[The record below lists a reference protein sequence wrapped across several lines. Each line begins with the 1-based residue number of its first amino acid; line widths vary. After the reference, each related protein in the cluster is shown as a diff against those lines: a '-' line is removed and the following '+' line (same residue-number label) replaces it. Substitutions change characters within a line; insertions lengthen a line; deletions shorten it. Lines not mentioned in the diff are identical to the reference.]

1 MSRAHDVPLDR
12 AVAPAGATRASA
24 LLKRVLSTLVLLP
37 VFVWIVVAGP
47 VWLFGVVIVLVAALG
62 QWECTGMFERAG
74 VPTFRWLGLAGGIL
88 VTAGFALPGPEHFVL
103 TVVVLGVVA
112 AGLWTFEGGRDA
124 WQPAAVTI
132 FGICYVNWLL
142 GHGFWL
148 RDQPDGSAWVLMLV
162 WVTWMGETA
171 AYLVGSAVGRHRLA
185 PLVSPG
191 KTVEG
196 AIAQL
201 VVSVLAALVGRVW
214 FSTLSVTG
222 AVSVGVLLGL
232 VGQVGDLAE
241 SALKRSLGT
250 KDTGRL
256 IPGHGG
262 MLDRVDSLLFNT
274 PVLYLYVHVLHGR
287 MPGS

>member
-1 MSRAHDVPLDR
+1 MSPARDLPMPSADAAGGGRA
-12 AVAPAGATRASA
+12 AA
-24 LLKRVLSTLVLLP
+24 LAKRVASTLVLLP
-37 VFVWIVVAGP
+37 VFVAIVVAGP
-47 VWLFGVVIVLVAALG
+47 VWLFGVIVVLAAALG
-62 QWECTGMFERAG
+62 QWEFTGMFQRAG
-74 VPTFRWLGLAGGIL
+74 VPCYRWLGLAGGIL
-88 VTAGFALPGPEHFVL
+88 VTAGFALPGPEHVVL
-103 TVVVLGVVA
+103 TVVVLGVLA
-112 AGLWTFEGGRDA
+112 AGLWSSDVGRVA
-124 WQPAAVTI
+124 WQPTAVTML
-132 FGICYVNWLL
+132 GICYVNWLL
-142 GHGFWL
+142 GHAFWL
-148 RDQPDGSAWVLMLV
+148 RDQKDGSAWVLMLV

-171 AYLVGSAVGRHRLA
+171 AYLVGSVLGRHKLA

-201 VVSVLAALVGRVW
+201 VVSVLAAVVAQGL
-214 FSTLSVTG
+214 FAALSVAE
-222 AVSVGVLLGL
+222 AVTVGIVLGL

-274 PVLYLYVHVLHGR
+274 PILYLYVHLLHGR
-287 MPGS
+287 AGAS